1 MKDIA
6 VIGGGVIGCAAAYK
20 LSKYKL
26 DIAVLE
32 KENDVALGATRAN
45 SGIIHAGFDPEPGTL
60 EARLNVS
67 GCAQAKELAKKL
79 NVKYK
84 NNGSMVLAFNK
95 EEAETVRK
103 LYERGI
109 KNGVPD
115 LEILDGIEV
124 RKREENV
131 SENVVCALY
140 APSAGIIDP
149 WDYAI
154 AFATVAAENGTEF
167 IFDFKVDKIERI
179 NGGFRIYSG
188 EKTVDAK
195 RIINAAGVHSDEIHN
210 AVAEPEFKIVPTKG
224 QYYLLDKSEGTRA
237 HCTLFQCPTAAG
249 KGVLVSP
256 TAHGNLIVGPD
267 ATVSG
272 DPDRVNTTGEQLEF
286 VKNSAI
292 KSVPDI
298 NFRNSIRNF
307 AGMRANSDNSD
318 FVIKIAADGFI
329 DAAGI
334 KSPGLSAAPAIADEI
349 TELLK
354 KDGAEL
360 EEKQEYKTERKKI
373 VFKDLTEEEKKE
385 IIKKDSRYGRV
396 ICRCETVT
404 EGEIVAAIHSPV
416 PARTVDGVKRRC
428 GAGMGR
434 CQGGFCG
441 PRVVEILAREL
452 NISPLEVKKDRGKIL
467 LEKCKE
473 EK

>member
-32 KENDVALGATRAN
+32 KENDVAMGATRAN

-95 EEAETVRK
+95 EEAQTVK
-103 LYERGI
+103 ELYERGV
-109 KNGVPD
+109 KNGVPN

-124 RKREENV
+124 RKREEHV

-140 APSAGIIDP
+140 APTAGIIDP

-167 IFDFKVDKIERI
+167 IFDFEADKIEKI
-179 NGGFRIYSG
+179 DGGFRIYSG
-188 EKTVDAK
+188 KKTVEAK
-195 RIINAAGVHSDEIHN
+195 RIINASGVHSDEVHN
-210 AVAEPEFKIVPTKG
+210 LVAEPEFNIIPTKG
-224 QYYLLDKSEGTRA
+224 QYYLLDKAEGTRA
-237 HCTLFQCPTAAG
+237 HCTLFQCPSKVG

-267 ATVSG
+267 ATVSNE
-272 DPDRVNTTGEQLEF
+272 PDRVNTTGEQLEF
-286 VKNSAI
+286 VRNSAI

-307 AGMRANSDNSD
+307 AGMRANSNSSD
-318 FVIKIAADGFI
+318 FVIKISADGFI

-349 TELLK
+349 ISLLK
-354 KDGAEL
+354 KDGLEL
-360 EEKQEYKTERKKI
+360 KEKAQYKTERKKI
-373 VFKDLTEEEKKE
+373 VFKDLSDEEKQE
-385 IIKKDSRYGRV
+385 IIKRDPRYGRV

-404 EGEIVAAIHSPV
+404 EGEIVAAIHAPV

-452 NISPLEVKKDRGKIL
+452 NISPLEVKKDRGRIL

-473 EK
+473 ER